1 MIARFMMWNAP
12 RMLYRDI
19 SETVAQSA
27 NQRSPGW
34 VTRIS
39 AALIFVLVAN
49 HLVRFSRA
57 DAFARKRLPPATDL
71 ARKPSRGTTR
81 ALKRSGDGPDSQS
94 WDQNGRYTQ
103 HPPYF

>member
-1 MIARFMMWNAP
+1 MITGLMMWNAP

-57 DAFARKRLPPATDL
+57 DAFAGKRLSPATDL
-71 ARKPSRGTTR
+71 ARKLWRGTTR
-81 ALKRSGDGPDSQS
+81 ASKRSGDGPDSQS
-94 WDQNGRYTQ
+94 WDQNGRYTE